1 MSELAKKARSAM
13 RDKISRLMRTDPKA
27 KVDGSSFVPAE
38 PLDADVKTGLR
49 PVSRR
54 QFKKGGKVVM
64 MDGKPVKFRADR
76 KARKNGG
83 STPATPDNII
93 NRDVK
98 EANEKREGKK
108 HVGGMKKGGRA
119 HKMDGGD
126 VAQFLSPA
134 FAIAKNKKLR
144 QALSPLAA
152 AADLKRGGKA
162 KHEDVKMDKALVK
175 KAVHKH
181 EAAKHPGKPMT
192 KLKSGGYAKKA
203 GGGPN
208 QGSSQTTSMPSTSVS
223 RPKRG
228 TEYVDALNIDGSPN
242 LKFINPKT
250 NKPYY
255 QIQDATGKMHDP
267 LTYSP
272 FAKDYKPTG
281 RKSGGKAKKAG
292 GGYMDGG
299 PPSPQRS
306 PQVLQNPP
314 QPVDV
319 DRYVRPKPPQMPED
333 VANDFNAYKIS
344 QEVKREEAA
353 SKVPANAKP
362 KKNRGGALD
371 GSLQGTR
378 PTGGRLARKDGGRNN
393 KKSGKMNVNIIIG
406 TGRGDRAQVGAP
418 PPMPGAMPVPVAPP
432 RPPGGMPP
440 PGMGAAPPMP
450 MPPPGMGAPPSAGLA
465 GVPPMPRKTGGRTL
479 RREGGRL
486 QGVDKPGRVGH
497 RTYHEASDMDAGS
510 AGGLGKLEKVS
521 IQRYQKGKH

>member
-27 KVDGSSFVPAE
+27 KVDGSSFVPPE

-119 HKMDGGD
+119 HKTDGGD
-126 VAQFLSPA
+126 VAQALSPA
-134 FAIAKNKKLR
+134 YAMVKNKKLR

-162 KHEDVKMDKALVK
+162 KHEDVKMDKALIK
-175 KAVHKH
+175 KLVHKH

-192 KLKSGGYAKKA
+192 KLNRGGYAKKA
-203 GGGPN
+203 GGG
-208 QGSSQTTSMPSTSVS
+208 
-223 RPKRG
+223 
-228 TEYVDALNIDGSPN
+228 
-242 LKFINPKT
+242 
-250 NKPYY
+250 Y
-255 QIQDATGKMHDP
+255 Q
-267 LTYSP
+267 
-272 FAKDYKPTG
+272 
-281 RKSGGKAKKAG
+281 AG
-292 GGYMDGG
+292 GV
-299 PPSPQRS
+299 SPQTS
-306 PQVLQNPP
+306 PQIMQNPP
-314 QPVDV
+314 APVDV
-319 DRYVRPKPPQMPED
+319 DRYVRPKPPSMPED
-333 VANDFNAYKIS
+333 VANDYNAFKIS
-344 QEVKREEAA
+344 QEVKKEAAA
-353 SKVPANAKP
+353 SKSPPPRATGA

-406 TGRGDRAQVGAP
+406 DGARGGMQPMGGARPPMPPAGIPVPVGAP
-418 PPMPGAMPVPVAPP
+418 PPA
-432 RPPGGMPP
+432 GGP
-440 PGMGAAPPMP
+440 GAAPPMP
-450 MPPPGMGAPPSAGLA
+450 MPPPPMPMGGMPPG
-465 GVPPMPRKTGGRTL
+465 GMPPMPRRSGGRTM
-479 RREGGRL
+479 RQEGGRL

-521 IQRYQKGKH
+521 IQRYQKGKR

>member
-27 KVDGSSFVPAE
+27 KVDGSSFVPPE

-119 HKMDGGD
+119 HKTDGGD
-126 VAQFLSPA
+126 VAQALSPA
-134 FAIAKNKKLR
+134 YAMVKNKKLR

-152 AADLKRGGKA
+152 AADLKRGGKVPMEKWEHSKADLKQDKKLA
-162 KHEDVKMDKALVK
+162 KKHGMSLAKWEKSSLDK
-175 KAVHKH
+175 KH
-181 EAAKHPGKPMT
+181 DKQQSMKGLKH
-192 KLKSGGYAKKA
+192 GGYA
-203 GGGPN
+203 
-208 QGSSQTTSMPSTSVS
+208 
-223 RPKRG
+223 
-228 TEYVDALNIDGSPN
+228 
-242 LKFINPKT
+242 
-250 NKPYY
+250 
-255 QIQDATGKMHDP
+255 H
-267 LTYSP
+267 
-272 FAKDYKPTG
+272 
-281 RKSGGKAKKAG
+281 KAG
-292 GGYMDGG
+292 GGYSDGG
-299 PPSPQRS
+299 MSPQRS
-306 PQVLQNPP
+306 PQIMQNPP
-314 QPVDV
+314 APVDV
-319 DRYVRPKPPQMPED
+319 DRYVRPKPPSMPED
-333 VANDFNAYKIS
+333 VANDYNAFKIS
-344 QEVKREEAA
+344 QEVKKEAAA
-353 SKVPANAKP
+353 SKRPAPTPP
-362 KKNRGGALD
+362 KKKHGGALD

-406 TGRGDRAQVGAP
+406 DGSRGAAQPMGGARPPMPPAGIPVPVGAP
-418 PPMPGAMPVPVAPP
+418 PPA
-432 RPPGGMPP
+432 GGP
-440 PGMGAAPPMP
+440 GAAPPMP
-450 MPPPGMGAPPSAGLA
+450 MPPPPMPMGGMPPPAGM
-465 GVPPMPRKTGGRTL
+465 PPMPRRSGGRTM
-479 RREGGRL
+479 RQEGGRL

-521 IQRYQKGKH
+521 IQRYQKGKR

>member
-27 KVDGSSFVPAE
+27 KVDGSSFVPPE

-119 HKMDGGD
+119 HKTDGGD
-126 VAQFLSPA
+126 VAQALSPA
-134 FAIAKNKKLR
+134 YAMVKNKKLR

-152 AADLKRGGKA
+152 AADLKRGGKVPMEKWEHSKADLKQDKKLA
-162 KHEDVKMDKALVK
+162 KKHGMSLAKWEKSSLDK
-175 KAVHKH
+175 KH
-181 EAAKHPGKPMT
+181 DKQQSMKGLKH
-192 KLKSGGYAKKA
+192 GGYA
-203 GGGPN
+203 
-208 QGSSQTTSMPSTSVS
+208 
-223 RPKRG
+223 
-228 TEYVDALNIDGSPN
+228 
-242 LKFINPKT
+242 
-250 NKPYY
+250 
-255 QIQDATGKMHDP
+255 H
-267 LTYSP
+267 
-272 FAKDYKPTG
+272 
-281 RKSGGKAKKAG
+281 KAG
-292 GGYMDGG
+292 GGYSDGG
-299 PPSPQRS
+299 MSPQRS
-306 PQVLQNPP
+306 PQIMQNPP
-314 QPVDV
+314 VPVDV
-319 DRYVRPKPPQMPED
+319 DRYVRPKPPSMPED
-333 VANDFNAYKIS
+333 VANDYNAFKIS
-344 QEVKREEAA
+344 QEVKKEAAA
-353 SKVPANAKP
+353 SKSPPPRPAP
-362 KKNRGGALD
+362 SKKKHGGALD

-406 TGRGDRAQVGAP
+406 DGARSGMQPMGGARPPMPPAGIPVPVGAP
-418 PPMPGAMPVPVAPP
+418 PPA
-432 RPPGGMPP
+432 GGP
-440 PGMGAAPPMP
+440 GAAPPMP
-450 MPPPGMGAPPSAGLA
+450 MPPPPMPMGGMPPPAGM
-465 GVPPMPRKTGGRTL
+465 PPMPRRSGGRTM
-479 RREGGRL
+479 RQEGGRL

-510 AGGLGKLEKVS
+510 AGGLGKLEKIS
-521 IQRYQKGKH
+521 IQRYQKGKR

>member
-1 MSELAKKARSAM
+1 MSEFAKKARSAM
-13 RDKISRLMRTDPKA
+13 REKISRLTRTDPKQ
-27 KVDGSSFVPAE
+27 KVDGSSYVPPE
-38 PLDADVKTGLR
+38 PLDAGVKTGLR

-54 QFKKGGKVVM
+54 QFKKGGKVVAM
-64 MDGKPVKFRADR
+64 HGHAGKPRADR

-108 HVGGMKKGGRA
+108 HIGGMKKGGRA

-126 VAQFLSPA
+126 VAQALSPA

-162 KHEDVKMDKALVK
+162 KHEDVKTDKALVK

-181 EAAKHPGKPMT
+181 EASKHPGKPKT
-192 KLKSGGYAKKA
+192 KLRHGGYAHKAA
-203 GGGPN
+203 GGYQAGGAST
-208 QGSSQTTSMPSTSVS
+208 QAATTSADFVTAP
-223 RPKRG
+223 RPVKRNASN
-228 TEYVDALNIDGSPN
+228 VFFDADGVPEVRVVHDSGKTKYPN
-242 LKFINPKT
+242 FREQT
-250 NKPYY
+250 
-255 QIQDATGKMHDP
+255 
-267 LTYSP
+267 
-272 FAKDYKPTG
+272 
-281 RKSGGKAKKAG
+281 
-292 GGYMDGG
+292 
-299 PPSPQRS
+299 S

-319 DRYVRPKPPQMPED
+319 DRYVRPKPPEMPED

-371 GSLQGTR
+371 GTLQGTR

-393 KKSGKMNVNIIIG
+393 KKKGSMNVNIIIG
-406 TGRGDRAQVGAP
+406 DGSKQPAGMAGRPPMPPPGIPVPVGAP
-418 PPMPGAMPVPVAPP
+418 PPAGMGGPPGMAPPMPPIPMGPPPGAMGGM
-432 RPPGGMPP
+432 PPGGMPP
-440 PGMGAAPPMP
+440 I
-450 MPPPGMGAPPSAGLA
+450 
-465 GVPPMPRKTGGRTL
+465 PRKTGGRAI
-479 RREGGRL
+479 
-486 QGVDKPGRVGH
+486 GVDKPGRVGH

-510 AGGLGKLEKVS
+510 AGGLGKLEKIS
-521 IQRYQKGKH
+521 IQRYQKGKR

>member
-27 KVDGSSFVPAE
+27 KVDGSSFVPPE

-119 HKMDGGD
+119 HKTDGGD
-126 VAQFLSPA
+126 VAQALSPA
-134 FAIAKNKKLR
+134 YAMVKNKKLR

-152 AADLKRGGKA
+152 AADLKRGGKVPMEKWEHSKADLKQDKKLA
-162 KHEDVKMDKALVK
+162 KKHGMSLAKWEKSSLDK
-175 KAVHKH
+175 KH
-181 EAAKHPGKPMT
+181 DKQQSMKGLKH
-192 KLKSGGYAKKA
+192 GGYA
-203 GGGPN
+203 
-208 QGSSQTTSMPSTSVS
+208 
-223 RPKRG
+223 
-228 TEYVDALNIDGSPN
+228 
-242 LKFINPKT
+242 
-250 NKPYY
+250 
-255 QIQDATGKMHDP
+255 H
-267 LTYSP
+267 
-272 FAKDYKPTG
+272 
-281 RKSGGKAKKAG
+281 KAG
-292 GGYMDGG
+292 GGYQTGG
-299 PPSPQRS
+299 NLPTPA
-306 PQVLQNPP
+306 P
-314 QPVDV
+314 QPP
-319 DRYVRPKPPQMPED
+319 RQPQMPED
-333 VANDFNAYKIS
+333 VANDYNAFKIS
-344 QEVKREEAA
+344 QEVKKEAAA
-353 SKVPANAKP
+353 SKSPPPRATGA

-406 TGRGDRAQVGAP
+406 DGSRGAAQPMGGARPPMPPAGIPVPVGAP
-418 PPMPGAMPVPVAPP
+418 PPA
-432 RPPGGMPP
+432 GGP
-440 PGMGAAPPMP
+440 GAAPPMP
-450 MPPPGMGAPPSAGLA
+450 MPPPPMPMGGMPPPAGM
-465 GVPPMPRKTGGRTL
+465 PPMPRRSGGRTM
-479 RREGGRL
+479 RQEGGRL

-521 IQRYQKGKH
+521 IQRYQKGKR

>member
-27 KVDGSSFVPAE
+27 KVDGSSYIPPE

-83 STPATPDNII
+83 STPVTADSII

-108 HVGGMKKGGRA
+108 HIGGMKKGGA
-119 HKMDGGD
+119 
-126 VAQFLSPA
+126 
-134 FAIAKNKKLR
+134 
-144 QALSPLAA
+144 
-152 AADLKRGGKA
+152 A

-181 EAAKHPGKPMT
+181 EAAKHPGKPKT
-192 KLKSGGYAKKA
+192 KLKHGGYAHKAA
-203 GGGPN
+203 GG
-208 QGSSQTTSMPSTSVS
+208 
-223 RPKRG
+223 
-228 TEYVDALNIDGSPN
+228 
-242 LKFINPKT
+242 
-250 NKPYY
+250 Y
-255 QIQDATGKMHDP
+255 Q
-267 LTYSP
+267 
-272 FAKDYKPTG
+272 
-281 RKSGGKAKKAG
+281 SGGT
-292 GGYMDGG
+292 
-299 PPSPQRS
+299 PPPA
-306 PQVLQNPP
+306 
-314 QPVDV
+314 
-319 DRYVRPKPPQMPED
+319 PPQMPED
-333 VANDFNAYKIS
+333 VANDYNAFKIA
-344 QEVKREEAA
+344 QEVKKEAA
-353 SKVPANAKP
+353 SKGPPTRNSPA

-371 GSLQGTR
+371 GTLQGTR

-393 KKSGKMNVNIIIG
+393 KKKGSMNVNIIIG
-406 TGRGDRAQVGAP
+406 DGSKQPAGMPARPPMPPAGIPIPVGAP
-418 PPMPGAMPVPVAPP
+418 PPAGM
-432 RPPGGMPP
+432 GGP
-440 PGMGAAPPMP
+440 PGMGAPPMP
-450 MPPPGMGAPPSAGLA
+450 MPPPPMGGMPPAG
-465 GVPPMPRKTGGRTL
+465 GMPPMPRKTGGRTL

-521 IQRYQKGKH
+521 IQRYQKGKR

>member
-108 HVGGMKKGGRA
+108 HVGGMKKGG
-119 HKMDGGD
+119 
-126 VAQFLSPA
+126 
-134 FAIAKNKKLR
+134 
-144 QALSPLAA
+144 
-152 AADLKRGGKA
+152 KA
-162 KHEDVKMDKALVK
+162 EHSDVKMDKALIK
-175 KAVHKH
+175 KLVHKH

-192 KLKSGGYAKKA
+192 KLKRGGYA
-203 GGGPN
+203 
-208 QGSSQTTSMPSTSVS
+208 
-223 RPKRG
+223 
-228 TEYVDALNIDGSPN
+228 
-242 LKFINPKT
+242 
-250 NKPYY
+250 
-255 QIQDATGKMHDP
+255 H
-267 LTYSP
+267 
-272 FAKDYKPTG
+272 
-281 RKSGGKAKKAG
+281 KAG
-292 GGYMDGG
+292 GGYSDGG
-299 PPSPQRS
+299 MSPQRS
-306 PQVLQNPP
+306 PQIMQNPP
-314 QPVDV
+314 APVDV
-319 DRYVRPKPPQMPED
+319 DKYVRPKPPSMPED
-333 VANDFNAYKIS
+333 VANDYNAFKIS
-344 QEVKREEAA
+344 QEVKKEAAA
-353 SKVPANAKP
+353 SKSPPPRATGA

-450 MPPPGMGAPPSAGLA
+450 MPPPGMGAPPAAGLA

-521 IQRYQKGKH
+521 IQRYQKGKR

>member
-27 KVDGSSFVPAE
+27 KVDGSSFVPPE

-119 HKMDGGD
+119 HKTDGGD
-126 VAQFLSPA
+126 VAQALSPA
-134 FAIAKNKKLR
+134 YAMVKNKKLR

-152 AADLKRGGKA
+152 AADLKRGGKVPMEKWEHSKADLKQDKKLA
-162 KHEDVKMDKALVK
+162 KKHGMSLAKWEKSSLDK
-175 KAVHKH
+175 KH
-181 EAAKHPGKPMT
+181 DKQQSMKGLKH
-192 KLKSGGYAKKA
+192 GGYA
-203 GGGPN
+203 
-208 QGSSQTTSMPSTSVS
+208 
-223 RPKRG
+223 
-228 TEYVDALNIDGSPN
+228 
-242 LKFINPKT
+242 
-250 NKPYY
+250 
-255 QIQDATGKMHDP
+255 H
-267 LTYSP
+267 
-272 FAKDYKPTG
+272 
-281 RKSGGKAKKAG
+281 KAG
-292 GGYMDGG
+292 GGYQTGG
-299 PPSPQRS
+299 
-306 PQVLQNPP
+306 NPP
-314 QPVDV
+314 MPAPQPP
-319 DRYVRPKPPQMPED
+319 RQPQMPED
-333 VANDFNAYKIS
+333 VANDYNAFKIS
-344 QEVKREEAA
+344 QEVKKEAAA
-353 SKVPANAKP
+353 SKRPAPTPP
-362 KKNRGGALD
+362 KKKHGGALD

-406 TGRGDRAQVGAP
+406 DGSRGAAQPMGGARPPMPPAGIPVPVGAP
-418 PPMPGAMPVPVAPP
+418 PPA
-432 RPPGGMPP
+432 GGP
-440 PGMGAAPPMP
+440 GAAPPMP
-450 MPPPGMGAPPSAGLA
+450 MPPPPMPMGGMPPPAGM
-465 GVPPMPRKTGGRTL
+465 PPMPRRSGGRTM
-479 RREGGRL
+479 RQEGGRL

-521 IQRYQKGKH
+521 IQRYQKGKR